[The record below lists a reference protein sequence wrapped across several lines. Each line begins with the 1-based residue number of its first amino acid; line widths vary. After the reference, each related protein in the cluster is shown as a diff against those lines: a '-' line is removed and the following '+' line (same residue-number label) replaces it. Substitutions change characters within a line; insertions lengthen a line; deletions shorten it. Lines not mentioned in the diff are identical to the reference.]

1 MGIIPVSVILLALCT
16 IIAFVFMEKTK
27 TGRYIYAVGANPVAA
42 QHVGINIRR
51 NRRIA
56 FVVCSMFAGFAGII
70 QASMLSNVT
79 PSMGDSN
86 FLPAMSTCMLGATF
100 LRPGVFNILG
110 TILGSILLAVIS
122 NGLTMVGASFF
133 LKDIIQGA
141 VLIFAVGFV
150 AVIRHKR

>member
-1 MGIIPVSVILLALCT
+1 MDQPFFISVLQPLSNSLNKVPAVKYNWIWNGGNQSQVFCHLALSL
-16 IIAFVFMEKTK
+16 IHI
-27 TGRYIYAVGANPVAA
+27 
-42 QHVGINIRR
+42 
-51 NRRIA
+51 
-56 FVVCSMFAGFAGII
+56 
-70 QASMLSNVT
+70 L
-79 PSMGDSN
+79 
-86 FLPAMSTCMLGATF
+86 
-100 LRPGVFNILG
+100 FNILG

>member
-1 MGIIPVSVILLALCT
+1 MFDVCRLCGYHSGIHAEQCDS
-16 IIAFVFMEKTK
+16 FY
-27 TGRYIYAVGANPVAA
+27 GRF
-42 QHVGINIRR
+42 QL
-51 NRRIA
+51 
-56 FVVCSMFAGFAGII
+56 FAGYEYMYAG
-70 QASMLSNVT
+70 SDL
-79 PSMGDSN
+79 
-86 FLPAMSTCMLGATF
+86 FK
-100 LRPGVFNILG
+100 PGVFNILG